1 MTTDIKN
8 LNNPVL
14 NFYRASVEDFK
25 KIPGSPI
32 AYWVS
37 EHVMKVFKENRILS
51 EFAQIKHGMTT
62 GNNNR
67 FLRLWFE
74 IPSEHIHF
82 NCSSTEEC
90 LNSNNIWYPYNK
102 GGIYRKWYGNR
113 DYLVNYHKLGKKMK
127 SELSDGSNSGCRIV
141 NENDFFKKAI
151 TWSDVTS
158 GPTAFRYSPVGSIF
172 DGRGS
177 SLFTEND
184 DVLFSILIFL
194 NSKFAKYCLRML
206 NPTMVTTISD
216 ISNLPFINIE
226 DIDLNILRIIN
237 ISKNDWDS
245 YETSWDFST
254 LTLITPGY
262 LNPTIEASYKKLRS
276 RWQEM
281 TNEMKQ
287 LEEENNRIFIEAYG
301 LEDELTPD
309 VPLNEITLTCNPY
322 YRYGLHKSEHELEA
336 LLLTDTIKELIS
348 YAVGCMFGRYG
359 LDKPGLILANQGE
372 TVGDYLSQI
381 PNPTF
386 RPDDDNIIPVLDDE
400 YFTDDIVSRFKEF
413 LKVVFGK
420 ETLSQNLDFIARALT
435 GKNASSPEK
444 VIRDYFLRDFY
455 RDHVQR
461 YKKRPIYWMF
471 SSGKQQ
477 GFNALISMHR
487 YNKTTLAKMRT
498 DYLLELEAKLDAELS
513 SLQEDTAKNKARI
526 TKIKKQIEEMK
537 EYDELLN
544 NKALAM
550 IEIDLDDGVVVNY
563 AKFEGLVRK
572 I

>member
-1 MTTDIKN
+1 MVMVMAGIKT
-8 LNNPVL
+8 NNPVP
-14 NFYRASVEDFK
+14 NFYRASAEDFK

-37 EHVMKVFKENRILS
+37 EKILDFFLNPKLGDFFPVKS
-51 EFAQIKHGMTT
+51 GLTSGDKPKFVREWYECNFLNINFQAQNGILNDNK
-62 GNNNR
+62 
-67 FLRLWFE
+67 WF
-74 IPSEHIHF
+74 PH
-82 NCSSTEEC
+82 ND
-90 LNSNNIWYPYNK
+90 
-102 GGIYRKWYGNR
+102 GGPQRKWYGNR
-113 DYLVNYHKLGKKMK
+113 CSVIDWELDGISIK
-127 SELSDGSNSGCRIV
+127 SQDNSTIRNPQYYFRSG
-141 NENDFFKKAI
+141 I
-151 TWSDVTS
+151 TWTDISS
-158 GPTAFRYSPVGSIF
+158 SFFAIRFLPSGSIF
-172 DGRGS
+172 ENTGS
-177 SLFTEND
+177 LIIVDENESLKVMGYLLTP
-184 DVLFSILIFL
+184 I
-194 NSKFAKYCLRML
+194 AKHLMDIM
-206 NPTMVTTISD
+206 NPTLHYGVGEVAKLP
-216 ISNLPFINIE
+216 ISNLNLLSNI
-226 DIDLNILRIIN
+226 DIFVLNCIN
-237 ISKNDWDS
+237 ISKTDWDS
-245 YETSWDFST
+245 YETSWDFFT
-254 LTLITPGY
+254 LPLIIPEY
-262 LNPTIEASYKKLRS
+262 LNPTIEISYKKLRN

-281 TNEMKQ
+281 TDEMKE

-322 YRYGLHKSEHELEA
+322 YRYGSHKSEQELEA
-336 LLLTDTIKELIS
+336 LLLTDTVKELIS

-372 TVGDYLSQI
+372 TVVDYLSQI